1 MTKSFSF
8 LLLITFFNLFYY
20 LFFSY
25 DKEISNSTIV
35 IQQGMK
41 IHEISKMLHE
51 KKIIRNK
58 SAFNFWIKLNFL
70 EKKIKFGE
78 FQLSG
83 KNSIYNITKKLLSGT
98 FVYRKFTLVE
108 CMYKYELLKIL

>member
-41 IHEISKMLHE
+41 IHEISKMLYE
-51 KKIIRNK
+51 
-58 SAFNFWIKLNFL
+58 
-70 EKKIKFGE
+70 
-78 FQLSG
+78 
-83 KNSIYNITKKLLSGT
+83 KKLLEIDQRLTCG
-98 FVYRKFTLVE
+98 
-108 CMYKYELLKIL
+108 